1 MGCKGSEVQI
11 LSLRPLNKSPL
22 GGFFNGWFGAVW
34 FCEAGLANG
43 QQTRINPVA
52 PTIVR
57 TLIVLFLNRF
67 SLKSSKNN

>member
-1 MGCKGSEVQI
+1 
-11 LSLRPLNKSPL
+11 L